1 MKHVSYTE
9 YARVL
14 MTEFLDIEFRVSG
27 SAGTFA
33 VTTRPSG
40 NRNLHSAVMLL
51 CWILKKK
58 PLTEVRT
65 FRCYDIEF

>member
-51 CWILKKK
+51 C
-58 PLTEVRT
+58 
-65 FRCYDIEF
+65 